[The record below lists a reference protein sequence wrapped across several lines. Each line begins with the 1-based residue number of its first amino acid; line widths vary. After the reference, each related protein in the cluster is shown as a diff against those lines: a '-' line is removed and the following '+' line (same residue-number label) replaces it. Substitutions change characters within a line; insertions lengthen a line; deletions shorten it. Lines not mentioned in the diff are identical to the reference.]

1 MALLDPP
8 TDALDVRTDPAE
20 VGFDAARL
28 ERVGRRLQRFVDEGS
43 LPGFLVTVSRHG
55 RLVHVARGG
64 SRDVERGLP
73 VEDSTRWRIYSMTK
87 PLTSVVAMM
96 LYEEGAFEL
105 TDLVA
110 RYLPEF
116 AETRVYQ
123 AGTPLQPLTVPQT
136 EPMRIVHLLTH
147 TSGLTYGFNRVH
159 PVDAMYRAA
168 GHEWTT
174 PPGLD
179 AAAVCRQWASLPLV
193 FQPGSE
199 WNYSVST
206 DVLGHLLEVLSGRTL
221 EELFEER
228 VLGPLGMTSTGFFL
242 PEGTD
247 PAQLAR
253 LYLATP
259 PERPG
264 AVTRYTPID
273 DAGAAALRRPAF
285 LSGGGGLLSTP
296 SDYLRFAE
304 MLRRGGT
311 VDPRAD
317 VRDPAAER
325 LIGPRTLAHMVR
337 NHLPGGSDIAGYGRP
352 VFAETPQRGVG
363 FGLGFSVVLDPVA
376 FGVLASPG
384 DYGWGGAAST
394 TFWVDPV
401 EDVVVTLYAQL
412 MPSST
417 LPLRTYLRQLV
428 NQALVTPAAEGREVG

>member
-1 MALLDPP
+1 MASLDVRSS
-8 TDALDVRTDPAE
+8 ALEVRTDPGE
-20 VGFDAARL
+20 VGLDPRRL
-28 ERVGRRLQRFVDEGS
+28 QRVDRRLQRFVDEGS

-55 RLVHVARGG
+55 ERVHVARGG

-73 VEDSTRWRIYSMTK
+73 VEDGTRWRIYSMTK
-87 PLTSVVAMM
+87 PLTSVAAMM
-96 LYEEGAFEL
+96 LYEDGAFEL
-105 TDLVA
+105 NDPVA

-116 AETRVYQ
+116 AQTRVYQ
-123 AGTPLQPLTVPQT
+123 AGTPLQPVTVPQT
-136 EPMRIVHLLTH
+136 EPMRVAHLLTH

-179 AAAVCRQWASLPLV
+179 AAAVCQQWAALPLV

-199 WNYSVST
+199 WNYGVST
-206 DVLGHLLEVLSGRTL
+206 DVLGHLVEVLSGQTL
-221 EELFEER
+221 DQFFAER
-228 VLGPLGMTSTGFFL
+228 ILGPLAMGDTGFWL
-242 PEGTD
+242 PSESD
-247 PAQLAR
+247 PADLAR
-253 LYLATP
+253 LYLATA

-264 AVTRYTPID
+264 GATGFTPID
-273 DAGAAALRRPAF
+273 DMGAAALRRPAF
-285 LSGGGGLLSTP
+285 LSGGGGLVSTAT
-296 SDYLRFAE
+296 DYLRFAE

-311 VDPRAD
+311 VDPGAD
-317 VRDPAAER
+317 VEDPAAER
-325 LIGPRTLAHMVR
+325 LLGPRTLAHMVR

-363 FGLGFSVVLDPVA
+363 FGLGFSMVIDPVA
-376 FGVLASPG
+376 YGVLASRG

-394 TFWVDPV
+394 GFWVDPV

-412 MPSST
+412 LPSST

-428 NQALVTPAAEGREVG
+428 NQALVTPAAGGRHIA